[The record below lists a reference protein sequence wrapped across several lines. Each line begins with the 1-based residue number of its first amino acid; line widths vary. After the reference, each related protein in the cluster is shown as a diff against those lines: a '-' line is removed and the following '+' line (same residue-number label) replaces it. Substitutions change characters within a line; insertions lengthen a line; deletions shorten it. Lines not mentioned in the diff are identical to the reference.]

1 MNKYIDISLAISEDS
16 ICWPGSPKPR
26 FERRLEIEHGDIAT
40 DSNVFFNVHTG
51 THVDAPSHFVLKGK
65 TVDLLSLDTLIGP
78 AQVVH
83 IPPDVTVVTASELAK
98 MNLADNIYRLLLRT
112 SNSDYWVNDY
122 NSFQKDFVALSPDA
136 AEWIVEKGIRLI
148 GIDYLSIQRYEDGP
162 ETHQILLEAGV
173 VIVEGLNLHSIKS
186 GIFELICLPI
196 KLKGLEGAP
205 ARVILRDCD

>member
-1 MNKYIDISLAISEDS
+1 MSKYIDISLPLSEDS
-16 ICWPGSPKPR
+16 ICWPGAPKPR

-78 AQVVH
+78 TQVVN
-83 IPPDVTVVTASELAK
+83 IPPEVTAVTASELATL
-98 MNLADNIYRLLLRT
+98 NLADDTHRLLLRT

-122 NSFQKDFVALSPDA
+122 NSFQKDFVALTPDA

-148 GIDYLSIQRYEDGP
+148 GIDYLSIQRYKDGP

-173 VIVEGLNLHSIKS
+173 VIIEGLNLDSIKP
-186 GIFELICLPI
+186 GFFELICLPI
-196 KLKGLEGAP
+196 KLRGLEGSP
-205 ARVILRDCD
+205 ARVILREYD